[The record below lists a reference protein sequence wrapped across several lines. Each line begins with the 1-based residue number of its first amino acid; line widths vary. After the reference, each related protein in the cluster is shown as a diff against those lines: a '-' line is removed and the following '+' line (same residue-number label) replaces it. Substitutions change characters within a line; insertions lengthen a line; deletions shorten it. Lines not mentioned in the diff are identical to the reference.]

1 MAEPRKIQVTLLKST
16 IGCSEKL
23 RKVVLALGLYKTN
36 QVVKHTETETILGM
50 LHKVSHLIKV
60 EAV

>member
-1 MAEPRKIQVTLLKST
+1 MAEPRQIKVTLLRST

-23 RKVVLALGLYKTN
+23 RKVILALGLYKTN
-36 QVVKHTETETILGM
+36 QVVQHKETDTILGM